1 MRTREVLLQRLDG
14 RREEIL
20 AAAMDDPVV
29 ELDARLA
36 GLVPVRQPEGARR
49 VVGEAL
55 AYDGV
60 EARAVLADVLGLLV
74 GEVVV
79 AGPAW
84 RSLGDAFTVW
94 DLREGGSYGWSRNC
108 NRCGCHSGSTRR

>member
-36 GLVPVRQPEGARR
+36 GLVPVRQSEGARR

-108 NRCGCHSGSTRR
+108 SPCGCRSGSTRR